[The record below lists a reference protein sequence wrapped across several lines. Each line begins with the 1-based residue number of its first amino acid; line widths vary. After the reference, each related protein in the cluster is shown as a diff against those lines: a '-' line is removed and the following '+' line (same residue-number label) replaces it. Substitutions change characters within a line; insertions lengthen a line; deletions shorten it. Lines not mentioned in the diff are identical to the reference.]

1 MMFSGHVSGVN
12 TLNVVPECISM
23 NNEECKIRPE
33 VINISSNE
41 LLFYTYIIKVKLNT
55 VAVVIM
61 LMIQI
66 QNHAFLMLVRTWIL
80 KYLI

>member
-1 MMFSGHVSGVN
+1 MMFFGNVSGVN
-12 TLNVVPECISM
+12 SLNAVPECISM

-61 LMIQI
+61 LMIHI
-66 QNHAFLMLVRTWIL
+66 QNYAFLMLVRTWIL